1 MAEKQCNSCVKLT
14 LLAPLTVGYLTSPV
28 VDESAILA
36 MDVCWLCVA
45 RFVESDKG
53 DSTAAARLLAT
64 ADQSVWLVRDEGD
77 N

>member
-1 MAEKQCNSCVKLT
+1 
-14 LLAPLTVGYLTSPV
+14 V